1 MPNQIMNATDNPKD
15 PEVQPIEIVVY
26 NGRELDKWIDMASAD
41 LEAVRHPDH
50 DLRWLRVLARSMSHR
65 PYLIQAVCQAR
76 TVGLLP
82 LAFVQ
87 SFLFGRFLVSLPY
100 VNSAGVQTLN
110 ADVGSRLVEA
120 AARLTD
126 ELDCRFLELRHEE
139 PVTAACLTE
148 QMTAKV
154 HMRLRLPA
162 TVDELRDG
170 LKSKVRSQVKKGEAQ
185 GFEVRWGREELL
197 PDFYELFVRRMRDLG
212 TPVYGRGLFRS
223 ILQEFPSEAE
233 ICCIRSGKTP
243 VAAALLIHGAGLTE
257 VPSASSLSQYNP
269 LNVNM
274 FMYWQLLA
282 RAVER
287 GQETFDFGRA
297 TRDGNTFSFKKQW
310 GAEPSQA
317 VWQYYVRKGTCGDM
331 RPTGKKTQAMIG
343 IWQHLPLWLTRLIGP
358 KIVRGI
364 P

>member
-1 MPNQIMNATDNPKD
+1 MPNQKMPATDNPND
-15 PEVQPIEIVVY
+15 SRIHPIEIVVY
-26 NGRELDKWIDMASAD
+26 SGRDLDERIDAAAAD
-41 LEAVRHPDH
+41 LEGVRHPDH
-50 DLRWLRVLARSMSHR
+50 DLRWLRVLARSMGHR
-65 PYLIQAVCQAR
+65 PYLIEAVRQGR
-76 TVGLLP
+76 TIGLLP
-82 LAFVQ
+82 LAYVQ

-110 ADVGSRLVEA
+110 AEVGSRLAEA

-126 ELDCRFLELRHEE
+126 ELDCRFLELRHEI

-154 HMRLRLPA
+154 HMRLSLPA
-162 TVDELRDG
+162 SVDELRDG

-185 GFEVRWGREELL
+185 GFEVQWGREELL
-197 PDFYELFVRRMRDLG
+197 ADFYKLFVRRMRDLG
-212 TPVYGRGLFRS
+212 TPVYSRGLFQS
-223 ILQEFPSEAE
+223 ILQEFSSEAE

-243 VAAALLIHGAGLTE
+243 AAAALLIHGAGLTE
-257 VPSASSLSQYNP
+257 VPSASSLSQFNP

-274 FMYWQLLA
+274 FMYWQLLT

-287 GQETFDFGRA
+287 GQEAFDFGRA
-297 TRDGNTFSFKKQW
+297 TRDGNTFNFKKQW
-310 GAEPSQA
+310 GAEPSSA

-331 RPTGKKTQAMIG
+331 RPTGKKTQMMIRV
-343 IWQHLPLWLTRLIGP
+343 WQHLPLVITRLIGP
-358 KIVRGI
+358 YIVRGI